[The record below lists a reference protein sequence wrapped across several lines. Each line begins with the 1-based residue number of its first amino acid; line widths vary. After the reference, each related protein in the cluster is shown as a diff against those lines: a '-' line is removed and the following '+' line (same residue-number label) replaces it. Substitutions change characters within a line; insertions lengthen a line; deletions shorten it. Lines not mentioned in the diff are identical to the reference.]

1 MNATANGLSNVFPGG
16 SAMVSI
22 VGISPVRSRFAM
34 KTARSSAGSARTLIS
49 RSKTRRASLAHLNS
63 TLEQQVEERTAE
75 LMAAEETLRQ
85 SQKMEAVGQL
95 TGGIAHDFNNLLAAI
110 SGSLE
115 LLGMRVKDGRFDAI
129 PRYVDAA

>member
-49 RSKTRRASLAHLNS
+49 RSKSRRASLAHLNS

-85 SQKMEAVGQL
+85 SQKP
-95 TGGIAHDFNNLLAAI
+95 AHRRHRSRLQQPSRRDQRQ
-110 SGSLE
+110 SGVA
-115 LLGMRVKDGRFDAI
+115 RDA
-129 PRYVDAA
+129 REGW